1 MSQPRIAISDYLLGE
16 LSPQEL
22 EEAERLM
29 REDPEFRAQVERLRP
44 MVAELS
50 ELPPQAWEAPEPPP
64 LTVGATDSDASHLRP
79 GTQDEGERAARP
91 ASQARGRRLRLRP
104 ALAAGFAAT
113 LIGLGV
119 GIGLLIGGDDGGD
132 PAAPATEIALEPV
145 TDTGA
150 PARGTARIES
160 ADGGEA
166 VIEVSDLP
174 ASAVGEYYEIW
185 LLNSPEDLVSAG
197 SFRVPE
203 SGEATVAVPLPADAG
218 SFRFVDISRERLSGD
233 PGHSGDSVLRG
244 PT

>member
-1 MSQPRIAISDYLLGE
+1 
-16 LSPQEL
+16 
-22 EEAERLM
+22 
-29 REDPEFRAQVERLRP
+29 
-44 MVAELS
+44 
-50 ELPPQAWEAPEPPP
+50 
-64 LTVGATDSDASHLRP
+64 
-79 GTQDEGERAARP
+79 
-91 ASQARGRRLRLRP
+91 LRLRP

-119 GIGLLIGGDDGGD
+119 GIGLLIGDDDGSD
-132 PAAPATEIALEPV
+132 PTAPATEIALEPV

-150 PARGTARIES
+150 PARGTARIE
-160 ADGGEA
+160 AAGGGEA